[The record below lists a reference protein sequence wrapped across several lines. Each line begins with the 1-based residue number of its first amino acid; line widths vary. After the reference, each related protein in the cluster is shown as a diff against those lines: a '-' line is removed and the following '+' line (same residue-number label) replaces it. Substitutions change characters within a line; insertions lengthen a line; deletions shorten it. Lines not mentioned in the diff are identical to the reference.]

1 MTEEHTELT
10 PVPAHTNNFAA
21 KNHINYQAGKVRCK
35 MNMNICDVLSC
46 NVKISQE
53 LCHKSMPQKNET
65 LLWAMKR
72 WNNNI
77 MAYFTQTLNNC
88 L

>member
-46 NVKISQE
+46 NVKIS
-53 LCHKSMPQKNET
+53 
-65 LLWAMKR
+65 
-72 WNNNI
+72 
-77 MAYFTQTLNNC
+77 
-88 L
+88 